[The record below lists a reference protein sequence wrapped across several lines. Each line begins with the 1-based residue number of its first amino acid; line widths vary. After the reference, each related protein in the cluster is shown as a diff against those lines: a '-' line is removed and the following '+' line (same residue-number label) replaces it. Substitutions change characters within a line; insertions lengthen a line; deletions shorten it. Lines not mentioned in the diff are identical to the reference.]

1 MYNMQCSLFLQV
13 TALGNPML
21 LERMSA
27 ALLEIRSL
35 FREADRDGEARGTQL
50 LLQAHLSSSFS
61 SRAARASGHV
71 GSR

>member
-1 MYNMQCSLFLQV
+1 LLTLLDVCAVQV

-35 FREADRDGEARGTQL
+35 FREADLDGEQQHVQL
-50 LLQAHLSSSFS
+50 NG
-61 SRAARASGHV
+61 RCRD
-71 GSR
+71 

>member
-1 MYNMQCSLFLQV
+1 MLLLLLLLLQV

-35 FREADRDGEARGTQL
+35 FREADRDGEQQPHAI
-50 LLQAHLSSSFS
+50 S
-61 SRAARASGHV
+61 SRTTLMRQLA
-71 GSR
+71 

>member
-1 MYNMQCSLFLQV
+1 MLVQV

-35 FREADRDGEARGTQL
+35 FREADQDGEQQRQQQQQL
-50 LLQAHLSSSFS
+50 VCGREADSTK
-61 SRAARASGHV
+61 
-71 GSR
+71 